1 MDNDFKGVW
10 IPKEIWLDKNLTLQE
25 KILLS
30 KICYLDNNKGC
41 FASNQYFAD
50 FLGITKK
57 RASEIIKN
65 LNKKNY
71 VICEIIYKKDSREV
85 SERLIKFCYE
95 GYSIGFKEGILENV
109 NTPPEECD
117 EGIPKNVNTPPPKNV
132 KDNIEYINIQSN
144 NDINNKNLYS
154 SNEEY
159 SQKGKPFC
167 TNATNAETVKNEF
180 EDAEPAQS
188 NTLTDKEQIKVQR
201 QRYNAEQLKF
211 IDQFFNILKYT
222 RKSCKMADSVILKI
236 YQSWNKHEVQKVIY
250 GIGVYINNSS
260 LHDKNEKYVL
270 GIIRNSTTE
279 EINRK
284 EFKNNESYV
293 GKNYENGQKYREYG
307 NTETFN
313 KYREQGETSD
323 PYASVGTIEL

>member
-1 MDNDFKGVW
+1 MENSKLNVQGGYGLVYQSVMRNKSLSIEAKAIYAYLSSFAGNKSECYPSIDLILNDLKISETRFYKYLNQL
-10 IPKEIWLDKNLTLQE
+10 IKLNIISKNQ
-25 KILLS
+25 
-30 KICYLDNNKGC
+30 
-41 FASNQYFAD
+41 
-50 FLGITKK
+50 
-57 RASEIIKN
+57 
-65 LNKKNY
+65 KKNKNRWSN
-71 VICEIIYKKDSREV
+71 VIYKINCFLELQS
-85 SERLIKFCYE
+85 LQNE
-95 GYSIGFKEGILENV
+95 GTQNEGTQN
-109 NTPPEECD
+109 
-117 EGIPKNVNTPPPKNV
+117 EGTQNEGTQNEGTQNEGTQ
-132 KDNIEYINIQSN
+132 NEGTN
-144 NDINNKNLYS
+144 NNNINNKNLYS

-201 QRYNAEQLKF
+201 QRYNTEQLKV

-250 GIGVYINNSS
+250 GIGVYINNPS